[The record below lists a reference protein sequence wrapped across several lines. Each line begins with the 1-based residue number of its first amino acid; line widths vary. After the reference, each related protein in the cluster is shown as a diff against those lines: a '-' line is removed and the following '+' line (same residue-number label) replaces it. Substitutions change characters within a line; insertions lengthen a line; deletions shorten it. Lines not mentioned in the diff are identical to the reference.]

1 MTDHY
6 RCPED
11 ACYMADR
18 CAPKAGAPR
27 DNVVFEL
34 GLFMGALSRSR
45 TFVCVPAGEALK
57 IPSDLKGMTNIQYD
71 GAATDPATAVE
82 GAVLELVKLIS
93 TKGPR

>member
-1 MTDHY
+1 VLVAGPDDEVTS
-6 RCPED
+6 RGTT
-11 ACYMADR
+11 
-18 CAPKAGAPR
+18 AGAPR

-45 TFVCVPAGEALK
+45 TFVCVPGGVALK
-57 IPSDLKGMTNIQYD
+57 IPSDLKGMTNIKYD

-82 GAVLELVKLIS
+82 GAVLELLKLIS